1 MIIDSSVIVAIA
13 TREPERDR
21 FEEIMVDSSIRRMS
35 AGTWIELS
43 AVAVR
48 RRLMS
53 GERLESVLDTHTIV
67 IEPVSAEQARI
78 GHAAYRKFGIG
89 SGHKAKLNFGDCF
102 SYALAKATGEPL
114 LFKGDD
120 FVHTDVVK
128 AMEQEW
134 I

>member
-13 TREPERDR
+13 LREAERPM
-21 FEEIMVDSSIRRMS
+21 FEERMADAPVGRIS

-48 RRLMS
+48 RRIMRPDWLA
-53 GERLESVLDTHTIV
+53 EVPDTHTII
-67 IEPVSAEQARI
+67 IEPVTVEQAHI
-78 GHAAYRKFGIG
+78 GQEAYRRYGIG
-89 SGHKAKLNFGDCF
+89 SGHKARLNFGDCF

-120 FVHTDVVK
+120 FIHTDVLRAVDG
-128 AMEQEW
+128 
-134 I
+134 